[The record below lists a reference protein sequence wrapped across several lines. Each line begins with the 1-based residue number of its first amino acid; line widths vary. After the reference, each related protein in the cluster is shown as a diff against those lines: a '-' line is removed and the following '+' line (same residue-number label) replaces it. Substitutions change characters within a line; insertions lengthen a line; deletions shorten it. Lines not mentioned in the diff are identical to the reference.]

1 MSAVDN
7 HEKAEEDLPMEKKP
21 LRVLSLGAGVQSTT
35 TLLMAIH
42 GELPKPDHVVFADVG
57 WEPKPVYEH
66 LAKLEA
72 LMVKHDIP
80 FHKVTQGNLKEDFL
94 SQEARNASMP
104 LFVRNDQG
112 KIAMVRRQCTSEY
125 KIKPLMKKQRELA
138 GLKKGQRSKEHLIT
152 TVIGISYDESQR
164 MRDAAFPWI
173 RNEYPLVDLKMT
185 RQDCLDWNAEKGYD
199 KPPRSACVGCPFK
212 NQEEWRHL
220 KATMPEEWEDAVA
233 FDQALRKNSRL
244 QIRFNGELYLH
255 RSGLPLDQ
263 VDLRTDEEKGIFS
276 LFDMECEGMC
286 GL

>member
-1 MSAVDN
+1 
-7 HEKAEEDLPMEKKP
+7 MEKKP

-42 GELPKPDHVVFADVG
+42 GELPRPDHVVFADVG
-57 WEPKPVYEH
+57 WEPNAVYEH
-66 LAKLEA
+66 LAKLEE
-72 LMVKHDIP
+72 LMLQHDIP
-80 FHKVTQGNLKEDFL
+80 FHKVSKGNLKTDFL
-94 SQEARNASMP
+94 TGATRFASMP
-104 LFVRNDQG
+104 LFVRNESG
-112 KIAMVRRQCTSEY
+112 KIAMIRRQCTSEY
-125 KIKPLMKKQRELA
+125 KIAPLMQKQRELA

-164 MRDAAFPWI
+164 MRDPAFSWI

-185 RQDCLDWNAEKGYD
+185 RQDCLDWCADHGYS
-199 KPPRSACVGCPFK
+199 KPPRSACIGCPFK
-212 NQEEWRHL
+212 NQEEWRLL
-220 KATMPEEWEDAVA
+220 KSQPEEWEDAVE
-233 FDQALRKNSRL
+233 FDRALRNDERL
-244 QIRFNGELYLH
+244 RIRFNGELYLH